1 MNNKQLEQLYNEA
14 NGVLNK
20 DIDDVAYVN
29 AHRMIK
35 DFLDLPIENKEKR
48 ETLKELY
55 LILNKFYKVGE

>member
-14 NGVLNK
+14 NRVLNK
-20 DIDDVAYVN
+20 DIDGVSYVN

>member
-14 NGVLNK
+14 NRVLNK